1 MKYDRRKYIS
11 DVGNIN
17 FKEECML
24 ETDGTNLKEIMVLDL
39 IDFKRTYS
47 NSCMEMQD
55 RIGIEGARQS
65 IIKEIKMIL
74 DVYGIYINQ
83 RHLITLSDLMTR
95 SVEIKPITRH
105 GINRITEGPFRKAS
119 FE

>member
-1 MKYDRRKYIS
+1 MGIPNEEQVDILKCIEYKLLHTIKLKGVESVKKVFMKKDRRKYIS
-11 DVGNIN
+11 DEGNIN
-17 FKEECML
+17 FKEEWML
-24 ETDGTNLKEIMVLDL
+24 ETDGSNLKEIMVLDL

-74 DVYGIYINQ
+74 DVYGIYIN
-83 RHLITLSDLMTR
+83 
-95 SVEIKPITRH
+95 
-105 GINRITEGPFRKAS
+105 
-119 FE
+119 